1 MSLKLSSHVFS
12 SIILVW
18 CSTSATGRLHVVYQI
33 FLTWNVMSD
42 LWRWANNSSL
52 HQRKLTSMNPSI
64 TLHYKEGNAYM
75 WKWVKLTNLYI
86 CKIYSWGIIQV
97 HDAMYAHCR
106 CIVEASATS
115 MMLLF
120 VNHHLIPKGKGM
132 LSLTKPYVIY
142 VRSCTTVDI
151 YLMLVHHNMM
161 KFLNHLCALSL
172 NNCLES
178 LLLLLSCQ
186 MDKICVFRVA

>member
-1 MSLKLSSHVFS
+1 M
-12 SIILVW
+12 
-18 CSTSATGRLHVVYQI
+18 
-33 FLTWNVMSD
+33 
-42 LWRWANNSSL
+42 
-52 HQRKLTSMNPSI
+52 
-64 TLHYKEGNAYM
+64 
-75 WKWVKLTNLYI
+75 
-86 CKIYSWGIIQV
+86 